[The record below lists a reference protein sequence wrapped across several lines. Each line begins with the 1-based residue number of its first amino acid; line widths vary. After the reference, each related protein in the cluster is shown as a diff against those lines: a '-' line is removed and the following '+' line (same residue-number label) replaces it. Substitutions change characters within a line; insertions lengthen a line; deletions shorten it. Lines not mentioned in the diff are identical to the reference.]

1 MSPQPNPG
9 WYPDPSAPTQLRWWD
24 GVSWSN
30 ATQPASAPGVA
41 PGAGF
46 AQPGAAPGV
55 VPTPGVVPGAG
66 FAQPGAVPG
75 VVPTPGFG
83 TSSPTPYG
91 WSATPGAAGP
101 AAPPKRGNRAL
112 LWVLVGVLVVALV
125 VGGAA
130 VAINRLGAR
139 SSAAGHASPTTSHSP
154 SVTTSPSATP
164 SATPSPTAASASLAD
179 WAQQLGGTP
188 FVAKD
193 GSSSMVVSSQWT
205 ALDSMPA
212 LGSLPAGLA
221 FENFWT
227 LPSADAT
234 TNDVAFLLSGTAAG
248 AGPMDTFVADYTHG
262 MKISSQGFE
271 EISTESVT
279 NVYGHD
285 AKVMRFRMT
294 AGGQALQGA
303 TFFVVEGAH
312 VAILNVMGASERFD
326 ATLAEAL
333 PFAQTLSA
341 PADA

>member
-30 ATQPASAPGVA
+30 ATQPASAPGV
-41 PGAGF
+41 
-46 AQPGAAPGV
+46 

-83 TSSPTPYG
+83 TSSPTAYG

-112 LWVLVGVLVVALV
+112 LWVLVGVLVVGLV
-125 VGGAA
+125 GGGAA
-130 VAINRLGAR
+130 LAINRLGAR

-164 SATPSPTAASASLAD
+164 STTPSPTAASVSLAD
-179 WAQQLGGTP
+179 RAQQLGGTP
-188 FVAKD
+188 FVATD
-193 GSSSMVVSSQWT
+193 GSSSMVASSQWT
-205 ALDSMPA
+205 ALDSMPDF
-212 LGSLPAGLA
+212 GPLPAGLA
-221 FENFWT
+221 LQNVWT

-234 TNDVAFLLSGTAAG
+234 ANDMTFLLSGTAPDSGPLDSLVAG
-248 AGPMDTFVADYTHG
+248 YTSG
-262 MKISSQGFE
+262 MKRSTQDFE
-271 EISTESVT
+271 VISTESVD

-285 AKVMRFRMT
+285 ERVMRFRAT
-294 AGGQALQGA
+294 GGGQALQGA
-303 TFFVVEGAH
+303 AFFVLEGAH
-312 VAILNVMGASERFD
+312 VAILNVMGASGRFD

>member
-1 MSPQPNPG
+1 MSPQANPG

-30 ATQPASAPGVA
+30 ATQPASAPGVVPGSGFAQPGAA
-41 PGAGF
+41 PGSGF
-46 AQPGAAPGV
+46 VQPGAAPGV
-55 VPTPGVVPGAG
+55 VPTAG
-66 FAQPGAVPG
+66 FGP
-75 VVPTPGFG
+75 
-83 TSSPTPYG
+83 SSPTPYG

-112 LWVLVGVLVVALV
+112 LWVLVGVLVVGLV
-125 VGGAA
+125 GGGAA
-130 VAINRLGAR
+130 LAISRVGGR
-139 SSAAGHASPTTSHSP
+139 SSAVGHASPTTSHSP
-154 SVTTSPSATP
+154 S
-164 SATPSPTAASASLAD
+164 ATPSPSVASASLAD
-179 WAQQLGGTP
+179 RAQQLGGTP

-205 ALDSMPA
+205 ALDSMPDF
-212 LGSLPAGLA
+212 GSLPAGLA

-234 TNDVAFLLSGTAAG
+234 ANDVAFLMSGTAAG
-248 AGPMDTFVADYTHG
+248 AGPMDTFVAGYTHG

-285 AKVMRFRMT
+285 ARVMRFRMT

>member
-9 WYPDPSAPTQLRWWD
+9 WYPDPSVPTQLRWWD

-30 ATQPASAPGVA
+30 ATQPAAVSGVA
-41 PGAGF
+41 PGSGF
-46 AQPGAAPGV
+46 APPSAVSGVAPGSRFAHPSG
-55 VPTPGVVPGAG
+55 VPE
-66 FAQPGAVPG
+66 
-75 VVPTPGFG
+75 PGFG
-83 TSSPTPYG
+83 PSSPTPYG
-91 WSATPGAAGP
+91 WSAAPGAVGTP
-101 AAPPKRGNRAL
+101 APQKRGNRAL
-112 LWVLVGVLVVALV
+112 LWVLVGVLVVGLV
-125 VGGAA
+125 GGGAA
-130 VAINRLGAR
+130 LAINRVGAR
-139 SSAAGHASPTTSHSP
+139 SGAAGHSSPTTTHSP

-164 SATPSPTAASASLAD
+164 SPSAASAGLAD
-179 WAQQLGGTP
+179 RAQQLGGTP

-234 TNDVAFLLSGTAAG
+234 ANDVAFLMSGTAAG

-285 AKVMRFRMT
+285 ARVMRFRMT

-312 VAILNVMGASERFD
+312 VAILNVMGAAARFD

>member
-1 MSPQPNPG
+1 MSPQANPG

-30 ATQPASAPGVA
+30 ATQPASAPGVV
-41 PGAGF
+41 PGSGF
-46 AQPGAAPGV
+46 AQPGAAHGS
-55 VPTPGVVPGAG
+55 G

-83 TSSPTPYG
+83 PSSPTPYG

-112 LWVLVGVLVVALV
+112 LWVLVGVLVAALV
-125 VGGAA
+125 GGGAA
-130 VAINRLGAR
+130 LAISRVGAR
-139 SSAAGHASPTTSHSP
+139 SSAVGHASPTTSHSP
-154 SVTTSPSATP
+154 SATTAPSPSA
-164 SATPSPTAASASLAD
+164 ASVSLAD
-179 WAQQLGGTP
+179 RAQLLGGTP
-188 FVAKD
+188 FVATD

-205 ALDSMPA
+205 ALDSMPD

-221 FENFWT
+221 LESFWT

-234 TNDVAFLLSGTAAG
+234 ANDMAFLMSGTAADV
-248 AGPMDTFVADYTHG
+248 GPMDAFVADYTHG
-262 MKISSQGFE
+262 VQISSQGFE

-285 AKVMRFRMT
+285 ARVMRFRMT

-303 TFFVVEGAH
+303 TFFVVEGGH